1 MSDLEMMVYFFRFQ
15 PMKGNSAAAF
25 LVKTKDKTNE
35 KEELFLI
42 RNHLGEVQGN
52 NGRSQKKSVCFWESF
67 PKCVNQPTHPGHP
80 PQGFVRFGT
89 TKGEIRVKKAIFG
102 LSWGGLD
109 LVWDLP

>member
-1 MSDLEMMVYFFRFQ
+1 MMVYFFRFQ

-80 PQGFVRFGT
+80 TQGFCEIWENERWILGK
-89 TKGEIRVKKAIFG
+89 KGDFRG
-102 LSWGGLD
+102 D
-109 LVWDLP
+109 LGNFVSRLLH

>member
-1 MSDLEMMVYFFRFQ
+1 MMSDLEMMVYFFRFQ

-52 NGRSQKKSVCFWESF
+52 NGRSQKNPFVFGKVF
-67 PKCVNQPTHPGHP
+67 PNV
-80 PQGFVRFGT
+80 
-89 TKGEIRVKKAIFG
+89 
-102 LSWGGLD
+102 
-109 LVWDLP
+109 

>member
-1 MSDLEMMVYFFRFQ
+1 MMVYFFRFQ

-67 PKCVNQPTHPGHP
+67 PKCVNQPTHPRI
-80 PQGFVRFGT
+80 FVRFGKR
-89 TKGEIRVKKAIFG
+89 KGEIRVQKANF
-102 LSWGGLD
+102 WG
-109 LVWDLP
+109 